1 MTQLLLFEP
10 TEEEKINQKLET
22 LEEKYNTLRKAQF
35 AKISTLQSE
44 VKSMKEQLEFLQS
57 NICRKGY
64 YL

>member
-1 MTQLLLFEP
+1 MTQLMLFEP
-10 TEEEKINQKLET
+10 TEEEKLFNKIEVLEG
-22 LEEKYNTLRKAQF
+22 KYNTLRKAQF

-44 VKSMKEQLEFLQS
+44 VKFLKEQLEFLQS

>member
-1 MTQLLLFEP
+1 MTQLMLFEP
-10 TEEEKINQKLET
+10 SEEEKLLKKIESF
-22 LEEKYNTLRKAQF
+22 EDKYNALRKSQF